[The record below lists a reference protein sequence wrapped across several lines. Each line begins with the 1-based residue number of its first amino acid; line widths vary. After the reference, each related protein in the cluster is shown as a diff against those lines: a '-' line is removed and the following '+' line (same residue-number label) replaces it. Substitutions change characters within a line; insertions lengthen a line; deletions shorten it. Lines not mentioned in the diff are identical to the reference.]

1 MMAPRKAIA
10 GHKFSSLPHKSMT
23 LKRKTPWVCGHMPYN
38 QCINSKRD
46 PTMTEMQP
54 QLSEFV
60 DNIKDSQVLWG
71 LMDKDGEGWVVCD
84 SSIYEETDVMPLWS
98 SEAKAAEHCSEEWAT
113 YRPAAIPLVEFLE
126 YWVED
131 LNNDGVLVGV
141 DWQAN
146 EECIELDPIDLA
158 KQLAE
163 IETE

>member
-1 MMAPRKAIA
+1 
-10 GHKFSSLPHKSMT
+10 
-23 LKRKTPWVCGHMPYN
+23 
-38 QCINSKRD
+38 
-46 PTMTEMQP
+46 MTEMQP